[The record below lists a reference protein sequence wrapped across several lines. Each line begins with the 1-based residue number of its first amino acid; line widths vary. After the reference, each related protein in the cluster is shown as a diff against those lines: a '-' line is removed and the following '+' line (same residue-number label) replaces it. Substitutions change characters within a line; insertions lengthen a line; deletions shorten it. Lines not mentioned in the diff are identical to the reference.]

1 MRLTDYRTML
11 YLPQDLYSRALL
23 ASKRQKT
30 SLAAVIREAL
40 NRYLARPS
48 EGESLRSLRA
58 GFGLWRGR
66 QETGLQFEN
75 RLRRQWKSRG

>member
-11 YLPQDLYSRALL
+11 YLPQDLHARALL
-23 ASKRQKT
+23 ASKRQKK

-40 NRYLARPS
+40 SRYLSHPAERD
-48 EGESLRSLRA
+48 SLRSLRA
-58 GFGLWRGR
+58 GFGLWRNR
-66 QETGLQFEN
+66 SETGLQFEN